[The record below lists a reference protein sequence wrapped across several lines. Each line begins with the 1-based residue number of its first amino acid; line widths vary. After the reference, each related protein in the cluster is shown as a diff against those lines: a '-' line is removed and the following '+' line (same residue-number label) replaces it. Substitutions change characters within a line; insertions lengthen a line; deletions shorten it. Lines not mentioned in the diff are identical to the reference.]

1 MEQQNMNNAFTRY
14 LYFKKEVEI
23 SLVTCILEKKNEAEF
38 WAYELFYSG
47 YQQETLNL
55 LWKIYYNFFATL
67 NPSFEAYF
75 MKKQKE
81 TMDHDDTIIAT
92 IVNNLIIRP
101 FNLDVF
107 LLHKIN
113 THLDIE
119 DEEEENQSINLWE
132 KYVEHKDFLNI
143 TKLILLDCSSLKTL
157 NKLSECCSVD
167 KDKIITQTKSWQKI
181 INHHSDQSMTP
192 IILIS
197 KLMGF
202 FTKQEQKPK
211 GKNFYVIIEPS
222 MIEKYK
228 TIAHLPTTNAYKIL
242 PQVCQYSI
250 DPSHYLS
257 LFEIPRHA
265 EQKPMD
271 MYHYKWLYYA
281 SFSPVW
287 ASRIQEYHGF
297 INHPKKAIEFGTED
311 NMELFYE
318 KYGYEPDEQKIEI
331 QHRNVQPIQNVRT
344 WQTVYDQYVEEGI
357 VRISSDIMEALDR
370 IRF

>member
-1 MEQQNMNNAFTRY
+1 MENNAFAFTRY

-38 WAYELFYSG
+38 WAYELYYSG
-47 YQQETLNL
+47 YQEETISL
-55 LWKIYYNFFATL
+55 LWKIYYYFFATL

-75 MKKQKE
+75 IKKQKE
-81 TMDHDDTIIAT
+81 NPEDETIIAT

-119 DEEEENQSINLWE
+119 DEEEEGQQDESDRWS
-132 KYVEHKDFLNI
+132 KYVETKDFLNI
-143 TKLILLDCSSLKTL
+143 SKMILLDCSSPKTL
-157 NKLSECCSVD
+157 NKLSECCSIE
-167 KDKIITQTKSWQKI
+167 KDKVITQTKSWQKI
-181 INHHSDQSMTP
+181 INHHPPDQTMSP

-211 GKNFYVIIEPS
+211 GKNFYVIIEPA

-228 TIAHLPTTNAYKIL
+228 TIVTTNAAYQTL
-242 PQVCQYSI
+242 PKVCLYSI
-250 DPSHYLS
+250 DPTHYLS

-287 ASRIQEYHGF
+287 AARIQEYRGTV
-297 INHPKKAIEFGTED
+297 NHPKKVIEFGTED

-318 KYGYEPDEQKIEI
+318 RYGYEPDEQKIEI
-331 QHRNVQPIQNVRT
+331 QHRNIQPIQNVRT
-344 WQTVYDQYVEEGI
+344 WQSVYDQHVESGI